1 MGKVRN
7 GTASLAEMNLALGNR
22 GTALHFA
29 VPWRSMANGV
39 AATGPFC
46 NGATGP
52 GHSNGMF
59 SRQCNAIESYEQVN

>member
-29 VPWRSMANGV
+29 VPGRSIANGE
-39 AATGPFC
+39 ATGPFC

-52 GHSNGMF
+52 GHSNE
-59 SRQCNAIESYEQVN
+59 CNVSVTQ